1 MNGSLGS
8 SPLFDLHRALVNKG
22 YADPACSQVIDK
34 AKVSYL
40 FLNSVKERENVFLF
54 LLLSNQ
60 LKSKL
65 QFFNTYGA
73 INKKKYFI
81 ALMRFSTKCILFEQ
95 VPIIKMIDM
104 STKVKVDISLNNPS
118 SIEKT
123 ELICVSTCSNICI
136 PCTLNSYIT
145 GIIFVKKKPD

>member
-8 SPLFDLHRALVNKG
+8 SPLFDLHRALINKG

-54 LLLSNQ
+54 LLLSNP

-104 STKVKVDISLNNPS
+104 STKVKVDISLNNHS

-145 GIIFVKKKPD
+145 GIIFVKIT

>member
-1 MNGSLGS
+1 MNDSLGS
-8 SPLFDLHRALVNKG
+8 SPLCDLHRALVNKG

-40 FLNSVKERENVFLF
+40 FLNSVKERENVLLF

-73 INKKKYFI
+73 INK
-81 ALMRFSTKCILFEQ
+81 
-95 VPIIKMIDM
+95 
-104 STKVKVDISLNNPS
+104 
-118 SIEKT
+118 
-123 ELICVSTCSNICI
+123 NIF
-136 PCTLNSYIT
+136 LL
-145 GIIFVKKKPD
+145 

>member
-1 MNGSLGS
+1 M
-8 SPLFDLHRALVNKG
+8 FDLHRALVNKG
-22 YADPACSQVIDK
+22 YADPASSQVIDK

-54 LLLSNQ
+54 LLISYQ

-65 QFFNTYGA
+65 QFFNTYMYGA
-73 INKKKYFI
+73 MVI
-81 ALMRFSTKCILFEQ
+81 ALMRLSTKCILFEQ

-104 STKVKVDISLNNPS
+104 STKVKVDISLNNHS

-136 PCTLNSYIT
+136 PCTLNSFIT
-145 GIIFVKKKPD
+145 GIIFVKITD

>member
-1 MNGSLGS
+1 M
-8 SPLFDLHRALVNKG
+8 FDLHRALVNKG
-22 YADPACSQVIDK
+22 YADPASSQVIDK

-54 LLLSNQ
+54 LLISYQ

-65 QFFNTYGA
+65 QFFNTYMYGA
-73 INKKKYFI
+73 MVI
-81 ALMRFSTKCILFEQ
+81 ALMRLSTKCILFEQ

-104 STKVKVDISLNNPS
+104 STKVKVDISLNNHS

-145 GIIFVKKKPD
+145 GIIFVKITD